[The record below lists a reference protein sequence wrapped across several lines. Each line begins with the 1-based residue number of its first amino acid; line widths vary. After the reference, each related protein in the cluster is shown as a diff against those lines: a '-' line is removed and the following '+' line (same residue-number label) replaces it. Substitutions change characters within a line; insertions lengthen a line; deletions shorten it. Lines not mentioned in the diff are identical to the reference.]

1 MPEENL
7 NVSSKYMLKEKKKK
21 IISCAATKAWD
32 RGVFRF
38 SFEGGESPGN
48 KKGPQF

>member
-21 IISCAATKAWD
+21 YLLCSN
-32 RGVFRF
+32 
-38 SFEGGESPGN
+38 ESMGQ
-48 KKGPQF
+48 GRVQIQF